1 MRVANARMY
10 SVNEA
15 TAAAWRS
22 LLSWVVARADV
33 DIEVIDYPAPQP
45 LPALWARDDLGCAF
59 MCGYPISRS
68 AAPPTVLAAPIPS
81 PAEYGGHPVYW
92 SYLVARRDGPVQ
104 TLADAFGRR
113 FAYTTADSQSGYQA
127 PRALFAGYMRER
139 GAPLFAA
146 TVGPLITP
154 RRVVDA
160 VLAGEADL
168 GPVDS
173 YALDLMRLHE
183 TSRVAPL
190 AVIAATAPTPIPP
203 LVGAPALPLAE
214 ATRLT
219 RALLAVADAP
229 ELATVRNA
237 LLLHGFAPA
246 SVADYAVLREKA
258 LAADATGY
266 PSLA

>member
-1 MRVANARMY
+1 MRIANARMY
-10 SVNEA
+10 SVNPA
-15 TAAAWRS
+15 TAEAWRS

-33 DIEVIDYPAPQP
+33 AVEVIDYPAPQP
-45 LPALWARDDLGCAF
+45 LPALWARDDLACAF

-81 PAEYGGHPVYW
+81 PAEYGARPVYW
-92 SYLVARRDGPVQ
+92 TYLVARRDGPVQ

-113 FAYTTADSQSGYQA
+113 FAYTTPDSQSGYQA
-127 PRALFAGYMRER
+127 PRALFAAYLGER
-139 GAPLFAA
+139 ATPLFSA

-173 YALDLMRLHE
+173 YAFDLMRLHE
-183 TSRVAPL
+183 PSRVERL
-190 AVIAATAPTPIPP
+190 AVIAGTAPTPIPP

-214 ATRLT
+214 ATRLM
-219 RALLAVADAP
+219 
-229 ELATVRNA
+229 NA
-237 LLLHGFAPA
+237 LLSVAEARELAGVRDALLLRGFAAA
-246 SVADYAVLREKA
+246 SAADYAVLREAA
-258 LAADATGY
+258 LGADAKGY